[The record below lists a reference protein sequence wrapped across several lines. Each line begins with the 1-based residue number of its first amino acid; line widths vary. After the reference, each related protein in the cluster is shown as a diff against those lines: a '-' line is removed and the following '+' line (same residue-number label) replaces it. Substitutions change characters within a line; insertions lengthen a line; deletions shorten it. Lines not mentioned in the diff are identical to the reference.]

1 MGGKDTKRR
10 KETGSKITVIQ
21 ICHEHCIRRVVEAL
35 FSLFPFVD
43 DEIATSLLIHECK
56 VLVVLAASNCILI
69 LRALIIICSEEIS
82 LLLTPASLVI
92 DILRKRLN

>member
-1 MGGKDTKRR
+1 MNIALGEGLKR
-10 KETGSKITVIQ
+10 
-21 ICHEHCIRRVVEAL
+21 

-82 LLLTPASLVI
+82 LLFNAC
-92 DILRKRLN
+92 